1 MLDQLKPHFKGKE
14 TLIKLMLI
22 VACLLGIYL
31 LVAWASYS
39 PLDNAWTV
47 ASTLTQTTLN
57 KAGGFGAW
65 SIDMLY
71 AMFGKVAV
79 LIPFTL
85 IISSIYVLG
94 MGLSS
99 EMKWKTFCFRLIS
112 FLLLMVGLAG
122 LFSVLFSNTAY
133 YLSGGFIGGIWQS
146 VLSETIGQF
155 GALLI
160 AMICTVAGLYFCSAQ
175 SLLPILLQFY
185 DWLMA
190 KTEER
195 KSDEVS
201 HNLQSSEQNQ
211 PLAAEQE
218 TTVEEEKQPQFTDIS
233 AFKRS
238 KYQWIKTICH

>member
-79 LIPFTL
+79 LIP
-85 IISSIYVLG
+85 
-94 MGLSS
+94 
-99 EMKWKTFCFRLIS
+99 
-112 FLLLMVGLAG
+112 
-122 LFSVLFSNTAY
+122 
-133 YLSGGFIGGIWQS
+133 
-146 VLSETIGQF
+146 
-155 GALLI
+155 
-160 AMICTVAGLYFCSAQ
+160 
-175 SLLPILLQFY
+175 LP
-185 DWLMA
+185 
-190 KTEER
+190 
-195 KSDEVS
+195 
-201 HNLQSSEQNQ
+201 
-211 PLAAEQE
+211 
-218 TTVEEEKQPQFTDIS
+218 
-233 AFKRS
+233 
-238 KYQWIKTICH
+238 